1 MYPHPRAVLSAPLAL
16 IAFMSMALAQQAPAP
31 TAPGSPP
38 VTNADTN
45 QQPRGAGRAAMDA
58 CRSDIATLCAGVPG
72 GSGKRL
78 ACLAENRT
86 KLSDPC
92 QSAIQAVLDK
102 RAAKTMGLGAAAPS
116 SSSPNPP
123 LIRSGIASACQTDI
137 TSVCA
142 GVDQGQIKRCLTQN
156 RAKLSP
162 TCSSAI
168 DARRLQQQAMVAVCR
183 DDTNKLCGAAKGHQM
198 MQCLRTNASALSR
211 SCVDAIAALR

>member
-16 IAFMSMALAQQAPAP
+16 IALMSMALAQQAPAP

-38 VTNADTN
+38 VANADTN

-72 GSGKRL
+72 GGGKRL

-92 QSAIQAVLDK
+92 QSAIRAVLDK
-102 RAAKTMGLGAAAPS
+102 RAVKTMGLGAAAAPS
-116 SSSPNPP
+116 NPASASPEM
-123 LIRSGIASACQTDI
+123 SSACQADI
-137 TSVCA
+137 ASICS
-142 GVDQGQIKRCLTQN
+142 GVEKGQIKRCLTQN
-156 RAKLSP
+156 RPKLSP
-162 TCSSAI
+162 TCSSTI

-183 DDTNKLCGAAKGHQM
+183 DDTNKLCGDAKGHQM
-198 MQCLRTNASALSR
+198 MQCLRTNAASLSR
-211 SCVDAIAALR
+211 NCVDAIAALR